1 MQIGL
6 STLNKTEGQRFRF
19 MMSASTRIIETQHG
33 HFERGLVDKGHWN
46 RYRDALL
53 YYARQPG
60 FIDWWNIKDLTFN
73 ASFTDA
79 VEEAIRSESAAS

>member
-1 MQIGL
+1 
-6 STLNKTEGQRFRF
+6 
-19 MMSASTRIIETQHG
+19 MSASTRIIETQHC
-33 HFERGLVDKGHWN
+33 HFERGLVDEGHWN

-60 FIDWWNIKDLTFN
+60 FIDWWNIKNLTFT